1 MESQQPLVSNGGG
14 LSWLLAIPMLA
25 NQGRSA
31 LLGSSNEHLGS
42 AWAIIVALAIASIIS
57 AIVVC
62 WLSPGGSAWGR
73 ALIKGNIKHRNTI
86 PGPRGLPILGSL
98 MSMGG
103 LAHRRLAKMA
113 ASHNAM
119 SLMSLSLGNTRVVI
133 ASRPDTARELLNS
146 SSFADRPLKQSAQQL
161 LFGRAIGF
169 APQGDYW
176 RNLRRIAATH
186 LFAPKRIAAHGPAR
200 QFESDQMV
208 EAIRN
213 DTIVEGS
220 VRIRGHLQ
228 RASLNNIMSA
238 VFGRRYNFDDSDNS
252 SSIEAQQLKDMV
264 REGFEL
270 LGAFNW
276 ADHLPALQCVDPQNI
291 HQRCAKLVPRVS
303 KFVQN
308 IINEHRVRAEVS
320 GNVGDKSDFVDVLLG
335 LQGEDKLADEDMIAV
350 LWVST
355 QDSFLFLTLVKRIAL
370 PFRFLISRNDF
381 GVLDCM
387 HECRV
392 QSRGAS
398 EMESFL
404 GYSDSLNSFHL
415 RRKEYMYRLLKTV
428 TRLLKTPVKI
438 QATPINKN
446 SKRHP
451 PRGDHYRNL
460 KFLSSV

>member
-1 MESQQPLVSNGGG
+1 MDSQQPLVSNGGG
-14 LSWLLAIPMLA
+14 LSWVLAIPMLA
-25 NQGRSA
+25 KQGRSA
-31 LLGSSNEHLGS
+31 LLGTSNEHLGS
-42 AWAIIVALAIASIIS
+42 AWAIIVALAIASTIP

-133 ASRPDTARELLNS
+133 ASQPDTARELLNS

-169 APQGDYW
+169 APQGEYW

-208 EAIRN
+208 GAIRN
-213 DTIVEGS
+213 DTILGGS

-228 RASLNNIMSA
+228 QASLNNIMSA
-238 VFGRRYNFDDSDNS
+238 VFGCRYNFDGSP
-252 SSIEAQQLKDMV
+252 SIEARQLKDMV

-291 HQRCAKLVPRVS
+291 HQRCAKLVPRVR

-308 IINEHRVRAEVS
+308 IINEHRVRAEAS
-320 GNVGDKSDFVDVLLG
+320 GSAGDKSDFVDVLLG

-350 LWVST
+350 LWVRT
-355 QDSFLFLTLVKRIAL
+355 
-370 PFRFLISRNDF
+370 
-381 GVLDCM
+381 
-387 HECRV
+387 
-392 QSRGAS
+392 
-398 EMESFL
+398 
-404 GYSDSLNSFHL
+404 
-415 RRKEYMYRLLKTV
+415 
-428 TRLLKTPVKI
+428 
-438 QATPINKN
+438 
-446 SKRHP
+446 
-451 PRGDHYRNL
+451 
-460 KFLSSV
+460 

>member
-14 LSWLLAIPMLA
+14 LSWLLAMPMLA
-25 NQGRSA
+25 KQGRSA

-42 AWAIIVALAIASIIS
+42 AWAITVAVAIASTIS

-73 ALIKGNIKHRNTI
+73 ALMKGDIKHRNTI

-103 LAHRRLAKMA
+103 LAHRRLAELA

-169 APQGDYW
+169 APQGEYW

-186 LFAPKRIAAHGPAR
+186 LFAPKRIAAHGAAR
-200 QFESDQMV
+200 QFESEQMV

-213 DTIVEGS
+213 DAILEGGG

-238 VFGRRYNFDDSDNS
+238 VFGCRYNFDEDSDDS
-252 SSIEAQQLKDMV
+252 SSESIEAQQLKDMV

-276 ADHLPALQCVDPQNI
+276 ADHLPLLQCVDPHNI

-303 KFVQN
+303 KFVQD

-320 GNVGDKSDFVDVLLG
+320 GSAGDKSDFVDVLLG
-335 LQGEDKLADEDMIAV
+335 LQGEDKLADEDMIAI

-355 QDSFLFLTLVKRIAL
+355 
-370 PFRFLISRNDF
+370 
-381 GVLDCM
+381 
-387 HECRV
+387 
-392 QSRGAS
+392 
-398 EMESFL
+398 
-404 GYSDSLNSFHL
+404 
-415 RRKEYMYRLLKTV
+415 
-428 TRLLKTPVKI
+428 
-438 QATPINKN
+438 
-446 SKRHP
+446 
-451 PRGDHYRNL
+451 
-460 KFLSSV
+460 